1 MPGLTPQP
9 PTPPKP
15 HHLVVSIVFALI
27 TTFLAVWPSWICLYP
42 SVIFAIV
49 VSTKFIVLSTVMSLE
64 IFLNM
69 QGYSLFDSHR
79 EDQRKTA
86 KLFNSLSMGF
96 SIAGIATFVLCVA
109 ITVIRIILIFS
120 QLK

>member
-1 MPGLTPQP
+1 MAGLTPQP

-27 TTFLAVWPSWICLYP
+27 TTFLAVWPSWFCFYP

-49 VSTKFIVLSTVMSLE
+49 VSTKFIVLSIVK
-64 IFLNM
+64 IFLYI

-96 SIAGIATFVLCVA
+96 SIAGIVTFVLCV
-109 ITVIRIILIFS
+109 VIFIIMWII
-120 QLK
+120 